1 MVIVLNALAMLALC
15 VVVVYL
21 LVQLN
26 RRLPSGPTPYWV
38 GAIAFILFAIVLEP
52 IFLGG
57 AGFAL
62 PGQHASTAQAVVGL
76 TMACLTAGFFEETG
90 KYLCLKVKSA
100 RGGFDLAWLAR
111 FALGYA
117 LCEAMLLGLIGHAQL
132 LYFYANPEVLSTLK
146 LDSTALGIMQN
157 RLTSVTEWTALFLL
171 VERLFAIAVQVGLTC
186 LGALAVARSRLA
198 WLVAAILIHA
208 LINIPAASYQY
219 GFLALHYGAMIYSL
233 LLVVVIYFI
242 RVKGASL
249 LKRVKT

>member
-1 MVIVLNALAMLALC
+1 MVIFLNALAMLALC
-15 VVVVYL
+15 VVGVYL

-26 RRLPSGPTPYWV
+26 RRLPSGPTPYWI
-38 GAIAFILFAIVLEP
+38 GAMAFILFAIVLEP

-62 PGQHASTAQAVVGL
+62 PGQHASTAQAVIGL

-132 LYFYANPEVLSTLK
+132 LYFYANPEVLSTLN

-157 RLTSVTEWTALFLL
+157 RLASVTEWTALFLL
-171 VERLFAIAVQVGLTC
+171 VERLFAILVQLGLTC
-186 LGALAVARSRLA
+186 IGALAVARKRLV
-198 WLVAAILIHA
+198 WLMVAISIHA

-219 GFLALHYGAMIYSL
+219 GFLELHHGGTIYAV
-233 LLVVVIYFI
+233 LLVASIYFV
-242 RVKGASL
+242 RVKGASV
-249 LKRVKT
+249 LKGFET